1 MIQARLAADFYE
13 GCMIPFHLDSSEKLF
28 FNTFRLG
35 CEAHSLMGLRLF
47 EMATGGVPALP
58 EALRMIPEKI
68 AAFAD
73 AQMVVATS
81 VLAGRPDLAPAEVVA
96 LYRERVSANEQRLTT

>member
-1 MIQARLAADFYE
+1 MLSLSTNPVA
-13 GCMIPFHLDSSEKLF
+13 KLSF
-28 FNTFRLG
+28 DTFRLG

-47 EMATGGVPALP
+47 AMATGGVPPLP

-81 VLAGRPDLAPAEVVA
+81 VLSGHPDLAPVEVVA

>member
-1 MIQARLAADFYE
+1 
-13 GCMIPFHLDSSEKLF
+13 
-28 FNTFRLG
+28 
-35 CEAHSLMGLRLF
+35 
-47 EMATGGVPALP
+47 
-58 EALRMIPEKI
+58 MIPEKI

-81 VLAGRPDLAPAEVVA
+81 VLSGHPDLAPVEVVA